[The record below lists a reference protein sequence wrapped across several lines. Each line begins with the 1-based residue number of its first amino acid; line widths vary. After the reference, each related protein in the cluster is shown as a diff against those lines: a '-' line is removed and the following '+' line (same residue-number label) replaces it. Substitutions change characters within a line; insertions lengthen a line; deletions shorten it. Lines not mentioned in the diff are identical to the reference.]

1 MRMLIGAAALAIAA
15 AGFSAPTFAQSD
27 CVNAI
32 NQTQARI
39 GNTPTGGGRSDVQRE
54 LDAAHQAYKAG
65 DRSACLRHAD
75 RAADMVRSSGFSG
88 SSREPDRY
96 DRRRSD
102 DRYYDRRDDRL
113 YDDRD
118 DRRYLG
124 R

>member
-1 MRMLIGAAALAIAA
+1 MRMMMIGAAALAIAA
-15 AGFSAPTFAQSD
+15 AGFSSPSVAQD
-27 CVNAI
+27 CVGMI

-39 GNTPTGGGRSDVQRE
+39 GNTPQGGSRSDAQRE
-54 LDAAHQAYKAG
+54 LDAAHQAYQAG
-65 DRSACLRHAD
+65 DRSACLRHAE
-75 RAADMVRSSGFSG
+75 RAADMARDRGFSG

-102 DRYYDRRDDRL
+102 DRYYDRR

-118 DRRYLG
+118 DRRYFG

>member
-1 MRMLIGAAALAIAA
+1 MRMMIGAAALAIAA
-15 AGFSAPTFAQSD
+15 VGFSAPTFAQSND
-27 CVNAI
+27 CVGII
-32 NQTQARI
+32 NQTQSRI
-39 GNTPTGGGRSDVQRE
+39 GNTPQGSSRSDAQRE

-65 DRSACLRHAD
+65 DRSACLRHAE
-75 RAADMVRSSGFSG
+75 RAADMARDRGFSG

-102 DRYYDRRDDRL
+102 DRYDRR

>member
-15 AGFSAPTFAQSD
+15 VGFSAPTFAQSD
-27 CVNAI
+27 CVNII
-32 NQTQARI
+32 NRTQERI
-39 GNTPTGGGRSDVQRE
+39 GNTPQGSSRSDAQRE
-54 LDAAHQAYKAG
+54 LDAAHQAYQAG
-65 DRSACLRHAD
+65 DRRACLRHAE
-75 RAADMVRSSGFSG
+75 RAADLARDRGFSG

-102 DRYYDRRDDRL
+102 DRYYDRRDDRR

-118 DRRYLG
+118 DRRSWG

>member
-15 AGFSAPTFAQSD
+15 AGFPAPTLAQSQD
-27 CVNAI
+27 CVNVI
-32 NQTQARI
+32 NQVQGRI
-39 GNTPTGGGRSDVQRE
+39 GNAGRGGNRSEAQQE

-65 DRSACLRHAD
+65 DRRACLRHAE
-75 RAADMVRSSGFSG
+75 RAADMARGSGFSG
-88 SSREPDRY
+88 SSREPDSYY

-102 DRYYDRRDDRL
+102 DRYYDRR